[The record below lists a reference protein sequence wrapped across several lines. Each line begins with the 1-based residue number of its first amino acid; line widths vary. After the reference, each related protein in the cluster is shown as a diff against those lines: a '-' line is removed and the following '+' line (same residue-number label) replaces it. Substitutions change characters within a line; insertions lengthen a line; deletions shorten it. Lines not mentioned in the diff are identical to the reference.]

1 MARPNP
7 ADKVENKDA
16 PPAKSATCDLKY
28 EAALAELEQ
37 IVHNMES
44 GNLPLEE
51 SIAAYRRG
59 SELLKHCQQQLADAE
74 QKIQVLEDGALRDFD
89 INSGKPQ

>member
-1 MARPNP
+1 MARSNP
-7 ADKVENKDA
+7 ADKRDNAA
-16 PPAKSATCDLKY
+16 PTPATPSLGELKF

-37 IVHNMES
+37 LVQRMED

-59 SELLKHCQQQLADAE
+59 SELLAHCQHQLSDAE
-74 QKIQVLEDGALRDFD
+74 SKIQILENGVLRDFD
-89 INSGKPQ
+89 ASTGGAR